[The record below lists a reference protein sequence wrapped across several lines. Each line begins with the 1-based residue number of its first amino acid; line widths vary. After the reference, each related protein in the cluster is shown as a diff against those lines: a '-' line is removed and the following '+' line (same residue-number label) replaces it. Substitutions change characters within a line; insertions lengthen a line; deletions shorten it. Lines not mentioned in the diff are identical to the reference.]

1 MNFARFWSELGLQP
15 CQGAVGLVIDHDY
28 LEIAFELGKPEGWN
42 LAA

>member
-1 MNFARFWSELGLQP
+1 MGIATL
-15 CQGAVGLVIDHDY
+15 QGAVGLMIDHDY